1 MNSQPVLSQTERL
14 ADERTFSNVVH
25 SSYKPKELTPEEI
38 KNNKEYWTIE
48 EILEEIQITRQSIY
62 RKIRLGEFPRST
74 KTRGKR
80 LLFKSA
86 RIKEWIKQNP
96 RFIKPKGF
104 NTMTEAVEIT
114 LDDQQKQRITEAA
127 MALNRERY
135 GFNIEHFIVDAV
147 MHYVERI
154 EDRMAS

>member
-1 MNSQPVLSQTERL
+1 MNSQPVLSQAERL
-14 ADERTFSNVVH
+14 ADERTFSDVVH
-25 SSYKPKELTPEEI
+25 SSYKPRELTPEEI

-74 KTRGKR
+74 KTRGR
-80 LLFKSA
+80 CLLFKSA

-96 RFIKPKGF
+96 KFAKPKGF
-104 NTMTEAVEIT
+104 NPMTEAIEIT
-114 LDDQQKQRITEAA
+114 LDDQQKQRISDAA

-154 EDRMAS
+154 EDRMDS